1 MKDKT
6 KTMLMGAAGVVLSAA
21 AIRDGISKAID
32 RNMVGEALDRE
43 EPKTMQRMK
52 NRLKGYHI
60 DSGAM
65 DALDQ
70 AAQALR
76 DTPHEVVELNSFDG
90 TKLVG
95 HLFRAEQPKRVV
107 IAMHGWR
114 SSWARDFCLVA
125 PFLQQH
131 DCTVLYAQQRGQGES
146 DGEYMGFGMIERYDC
161 REWIR
166 WVNSNGFSQLPIYL
180 AGISMGAATVLMTVG
195 FPDLPENL
203 TGVLAD
209 CGFTSAKAEWK
220 HISEANLHLPYDRRQ
235 KHVDGL
241 VRKRIEQD
249 SDGYSTLEAME
260 TCTTPI
266 LFVHGTGDTFVP
278 VEMTMQNY
286 EACKAPKKLLLVD
299 GANHGMSYVTDPE
312 SYEAAVLDFWKELE
326 NE

>member
-1 MKDKT
+1 MKNRT
-6 KTMLMGAAGVVLSAA
+6 KNMLMGAAGVVLSAA

-52 NRLKGYHI
+52 TRLKGYHI
-60 DSGAM
+60 DANTL
-65 DALDQ
+65 DALNQ
-70 AAQALR
+70 AAEALR
-76 DTPHEVVELNSFDG
+76 TTPHEVVELNSFDG
-90 TKLVG
+90 THLVG
-95 HLFRAEQPKRVV
+95 HLFRAEHPKRMV

-125 PFLQQH
+125 PFLQQQG
-131 DCTVLYAQQRGQGES
+131 CTVLYAQQRGQGES

-166 WVNSNGFSQLPIYL
+166 WANENGFGDLPLYL

-195 FPDLPENL
+195 FPDLPDNL

-209 CGFTSAKAEWK
+209 CGFTSAKAEWE
-220 HISEANLHLPYDRRQ
+220 HISENNLHLPYGKRK

-241 VRKRIEQD
+241 VRKRLDLD

-260 TCTTPI
+260 TNKTPI
-266 LFVHGTGDTFVP
+266 LFVHGTGDSFVP
-278 VEMTMQNY
+278 AEMTEANY
-286 EACKAPKKLLLVD
+286 EACKAYKKLLLVE

-312 SYEAAVLDFWKELE
+312 AYEQAVLEFWEELE
-326 NE
+326 K